1 MQTDCFRL
9 FMRVCCKQLEEAC
22 LLRSD
27 SHLGCSHR
35 LRVFLP
41 SFLLSGCSC
50 DPDFCLFAQF
60 HTGLFVAS

>member
-9 FMRVCCKQLEEAC
+9 FMRVCSKRLEEAC

-27 SHLGCSHR
+27 SHLGGTHC
-35 LRVFLP
+35 LGVFSPL
-41 SFLLSGCSC
+41 FLLSGCSC

-60 HTGLFVAS
+60 HTGGY